1 MKKLLTTLFA
11 VSSLGCIQVN
21 AQGSSDAGIGSVGC
35 LQNGHMKFET
45 ARSTVAGSVAV
56 GMGENDTKIITPQV
70 EIKIANEKGYF
81 EFKLPYQVISGK
93 VGTNFGIG
101 DLMATYSL
109 PVKMKSKS
117 MSMSA
122 TGGFRFGL
130 GNAGDGNV
138 GKPFPMVYQTS
149 LATTDVLLGANLKW
163 QKYLSIA
170 LGVQQPVIQYNI
182 NGYEKT
188 GYRGNDTSYF
198 ASSKLKRSGDVML
211 RIEGR
216 YDFKEDFGIS
226 AGPLVMYHLM
236 EDKMT
241 SSTATEFSVVGSSGL
256 TLNVVAGVYYKTKT
270 WIFDLNAGVPV
281 IKRDAMPD
289 GLSRTWVVI
298 PRFTL
303 YL

>member
-1 MKKLLTTLFA
+1 MKKILTTLFA
-11 VSSLGCIQVN
+11 VSSLGSIQVN

-35 LQNGHMKFET
+35 LQNGHMKNET
-45 ARSTVAGSVAV
+45 ARSTVGASVAV
-56 GMGENDTKIITPQV
+56 GMGENETTVVTPQV

-93 VGTNFGIG
+93 AGKNFGIG
-101 DLMATYSL
+101 DLMATYTK
-109 PVKMKSKS
+109 PVKLKSKS
-117 MSMSA
+117 LSLSE
-122 TGGFRFGL
+122 TVGFRFGL
-130 GNAGDGNV
+130 GNAADGNV

-149 LATTDVLLGANLKW
+149 LATTDILVGANLKW
-163 QKYLSIA
+163 KKYLNVA
-170 LGVQQPVIQYNI
+170 LGIQAPLINYNI

-211 RIEGR
+211 RVEGC
-216 YDFKEDFGIS
+216 YDFKENLGIS
-226 AGPLVMYHLM
+226 AGPLVIYHVM

-241 SSTATEFSVVGSSGL
+241 ASNGTESSIVGSSGL

>member
-1 MKKLLTTLFA
+1 
-11 VSSLGCIQVN
+11 
-21 AQGSSDAGIGSVGC
+21 
-35 LQNGHMKFET
+35 
-45 ARSTVAGSVAV
+45 
-56 GMGENDTKIITPQV
+56 MGEKDTKIITPQV

-81 EFKLPYQVISGK
+81 EFKLPYIVASGNAGK
-93 VGTNFGIG
+93 NFGIG

-130 GNAGDGNV
+130 GNAADANV
-138 GKPFPMVYQTS
+138 GKPFPMAYQTS
-149 LATTDVLLGANLKW
+149 LGTTDVLLGANLKW

-170 LGVQQPVIQYNI
+170 LGIQQPVLQYNN

-198 ASSKLKRSGDVML
+198 ASSKLKRAGDVML

-226 AGPLVMYHLM
+226 VGPQVIYHFM

-241 SSTATEFSVVGSSGL
+241 SSKGVESNVVGSSGP
-256 TLNVVAGVYYKTKT
+256 TLNVVGGLYYKAKT

-281 IKRDAMPD
+281 IKKDAQPD

>member
-1 MKKLLTTLFA
+1 MKKILTTLFA

-21 AQGSSDAGIGSVGC
+21 AQGGADAGLSSVGC
-35 LQNGHMKFET
+35 LQNGYIKFET
-45 ARSTVAGSVAV
+45 TRSTVGASVAV
-56 GMGENDTKIITPQV
+56 GMGEKDTKIITPQV

-81 EFKLPYQVISGK
+81 EFKLPYIVASGNAGK
-93 VGTNFGIG
+93 NFGIG

-130 GNAGDGNV
+130 GNAADANV
-138 GKPFPMVYQTS
+138 GKPFPMAYQTS
-149 LATTDVLLGANLKW
+149 LGTTDVLLGANLKW

-170 LGVQQPVIQYNI
+170 LGIQQPVLQYNN

-198 ASSKLKRSGDVML
+198 ASSKLKRAGDVML

-226 AGPLVMYHLM
+226 VGPQVIYHFM

-241 SSTATEFSVVGSSGL
+241 SSKGVESNVVGSSGP
-256 TLNVVAGVYYKTKT
+256 TLNVVGGLYYKAKT

-281 IKRDAMPD
+281 IKKDAQPD